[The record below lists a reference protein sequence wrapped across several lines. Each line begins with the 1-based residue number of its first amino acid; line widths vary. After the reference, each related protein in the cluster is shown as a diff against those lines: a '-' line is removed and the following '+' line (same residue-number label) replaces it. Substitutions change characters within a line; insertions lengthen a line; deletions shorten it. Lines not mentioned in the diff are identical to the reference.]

1 MLHNHI
7 PDVHRGR
14 DLADLV
20 GAGCDLRG
28 GTILRPLLWPI
39 HPPTRQIHTNRRGQ
53 TSLAKSSSLPG
64 VSISLLSH
72 QESIYQF
79 CSVSFSKSRISVKK
93 RVFTRFVL
101 LILDCVLHNLLA
113 RDTPDGDLVFLKFRN
128 QREGS
133 LRALEGR
140 CVSTN

>member
-113 RDTPDGDLVFLKFRN
+113 RDT
-128 QREGS
+128 
-133 LRALEGR
+133 
-140 CVSTN
+140 

>member
-7 PDVHRGR
+7 PDVHRGWH
-14 DLADLV
+14 LADLV

-28 GTILRPLLWPI
+28 GSILRPLLWPI

-64 VSISLLSH
+64 VSISFLSH

-101 LILDCVLHNLLA
+101 LILDCVLQAISSPN
-113 RDTPDGDLVFLKFRN
+113 DTHLMVPCISKVQKSTRGVF
-128 QREGS
+128 EGP
-133 LRALEGR
+133 
-140 CVSTN
+140 

>member
-64 VSISLLSH
+64 VSISFLSH
-72 QESIYQF
+72 QESIYQL
-79 CSVSFSKSRISVKK
+79 CSVSFSKSRISVKS
-93 RVFTRFVL
+93 
-101 LILDCVLHNLLA
+101 
-113 RDTPDGDLVFLKFRN
+113 VFLKHTIKV
-128 QREGS
+128 
-133 LRALEGR
+133 
-140 CVSTN
+140 CVASS

>member
-1 MLHNHI
+1 MTFKLYFFSCRVPGGMVLHNHI
-7 PDVHRGR
+7 PDVHRGW

-28 GTILRPLLWPI
+28 GSILRPLLWPI

-64 VSISLLSH
+64 VSISFLSH

-101 LILDCVLHNLLA
+101 LILDCVLQAISSPN
-113 RDTPDGDLVFLKFRN
+113 DTHLMV
-128 QREGS
+128 
-133 LRALEGR
+133 ALYF
-140 CVSTN
+140 

>member
-7 PDVHRGR
+7 PDVHRGW

-28 GTILRPLLWPI
+28 GSILRPLLWPI

-64 VSISLLSH
+64 VSIFFPIPSGVNLSIL
-72 QESIYQF
+72 SDI
-79 CSVSFSKSRISVKK
+79 FSTI
-93 RVFTRFVL
+93 
-101 LILDCVLHNLLA
+101 
-113 RDTPDGDLVFLKFRN
+113 FRHFEAN
-128 QREGS
+128 TCRNFE
-133 LRALEGR
+133 LEEDF
-140 CVSTN
+140 S